1 MIKSRYL
8 KELLN
13 FVLGL
18 IGGEAEWIS
27 IIYKA
32 QKILFRKEGGRIK

>member
-1 MIKSRYL
+1 M

-13 FVLGL
+13 LFLGL
-18 IGGEAEWIS
+18 IGGEAKWIL

-32 QKILFRKEGGRIK
+32 QKFLFRKEGGRIK